1 MAGEQ
6 WEGQL
11 ADGEFHL
18 RQYLGG
24 SESSAV
30 FLTECGGRKPRKA
43 AIKLVPT
50 DPESAR
56 FQIAR
61 WERAAK
67 LSHPHL
73 IPLLRM
79 GRCQLNGIELLYV
92 VMEYADDN
100 LSQVLPHRSLA
111 ATEASELLEPA
122 LDALAYLHRK
132 GFVHGRL
139 KPANFL
145 AVGDQLKLSS
155 DGLCRVG
162 EPCGG
167 SGKPG
172 PYDPPEIPAVGTSP
186 AGDVW
191 SLAVTLVEAL
201 TQRLPIWVDAEQ
213 EEPVLPERLPAS
225 FLDIARHCL
234 CRDPDCRWTV
244 ADIARCARGKPAAGR
259 RRRLARWRVAVPV
272 AMLGL
277 VLAAVL
283 AGPKLL
289 NRLPQARLATPVPRE
304 QPEAGTE
311 PAAPGGGLVPGEV
324 VHQVLPEVPQKAR
337 DTIQGQVRVG
347 VRVGVDPSG
356 RVADAT
362 LDSPGPSR
370 YFAGLALGAARSW
383 KFEPARVNGR
393 AVSSE
398 WTLRFEFERT
408 TIKVVPLQA
417 SR

>member
-1 MAGEQ
+1 M
-6 WEGQL
+6 
-11 ADGEFHL
+11 
-18 RQYLGG
+18 
-24 SESSAV
+24 
-30 FLTECGGRKPRKA
+30 
-43 AIKLVPT
+43 
-50 DPESAR
+50 
-56 FQIAR
+56 
-61 WERAAK
+61 
-67 LSHPHL
+67 
-73 IPLLRM
+73 
-79 GRCQLNGIELLYV
+79 
-92 VMEYADDN
+92 
-100 LSQVLPHRSLA
+100 
-111 ATEASELLEPA
+111 
-122 LDALAYLHRK
+122 
-132 GFVHGRL
+132 
-139 KPANFL
+139 
-145 AVGDQLKLSS
+145 
-155 DGLCRVG
+155 
-162 EPCGG
+162 
-167 SGKPG
+167 
-172 PYDPPEIPAVGTSP
+172 
-186 AGDVW
+186 
-191 SLAVTLVEAL
+191 
-201 TQRLPIWVDAEQ
+201 
-213 EEPVLPERLPAS
+213 
-225 FLDIARHCL
+225 
-234 CRDPDCRWTV
+234 
-244 ADIARCARGKPAAGR
+244 
-259 RRRLARWRVAVPV
+259 PV